1 MLSISIGGPC
11 GWLGALEEVLAAAL
25 EEIDDCEGEVVEDD

>member
-11 GWLGALEEVLAAAL
+11 SSGVGVGEGVLDEV
-25 EEIDDCEGEVVEDD
+25 DDDEGEAVRDD

>member
-11 GWLGALEEVLAAAL
+11 GWGGGVGEGVLDEV
-25 EEIDDCEGEVVEDD
+25 DDDEGEAVEDD